1 MSTQLFLRID
11 EDWPARPACAWILL
25 GPDGK
30 IRAEGESDPRHWP
43 AADSCSVVLAGSQC
57 LWLET
62 TLPRAARRD
71 EPRLLAYAL
80 EDKLLSDPDSQHLT
94 VTHRRPDT
102 AQGRQVGVLVVA
114 RERLRQLLAQFKAI
128 GRPLARCVA
137 EIQTAPA
144 AAGEWRI
151 SVAGQ
156 TAILRISPDQGL
168 AADGDLL
175 PAVLA
180 AQQAAARASNAEAAR
195 IVVHC
200 APGSP
205 APLPGEDCAFV
216 AGESYRWWA
225 GAAAADNLLHDEFA
239 VAGQQPAWL
248 AALRGPALL
257 FLAAALLW
265 LLAGLGEVAWRKYRL
280 ADVEAR
286 MTRSFVTAVPD
297 QPAVAPAAQMRRL
310 LNVERARHGLLGDDD
325 ALALLATV
333 GDALG
338 EAQGSLAGLR
348 YAEGRLDLTWHPGFP
363 VERLEN
369 LKAQLAARGLLAEIA
384 GEAGAP
390 QLRVRTEGQ
399 P

>member
-1 MSTQLFLRID
+1 MNTQLFLRID
-11 EDWPARPACAWILL
+11 EDWPARPACAWVLL

-30 IRAEGESDPRHWP
+30 VRAEGESDPRHWP
-43 AADSCSVVLAGSQC
+43 AADNCSVILAGAQC

-62 TLPRAARRD
+62 ALPRAARRD

-94 VTHRRPDT
+94 VTHRRPGS
-102 AQGRQVGVLVVA
+102 AQGNTVGVLVVA
-114 RERLRQLLAQFKAI
+114 RERLRQLCAQFKAI
-128 GRPLARCVA
+128 GRPLARCLA
-137 EIQTAPA
+137 EIQAAPA
-144 AAGEWRI
+144 ARGEWRI
-151 SVAGQ
+151 SILGQ
-156 TAILRISPDQGL
+156 TAILRTSPDRGL
-168 AADGDLL
+168 ATDGDLL

-180 AQQAAARASNAEAAR
+180 AQQAAARAANDEAAR

-200 APGSP
+200 APGSQS
-205 APLPGEDCAFV
+205 PLPASGGEVV
-216 AGESYRWWA
+216 AGEIYRWWA
-225 GAAAADNLLHDEFA
+225 GAEAADNLLHDEFA

-248 AALRGPALL
+248 TALRGPALL
-257 FLAAALLW
+257 VLAAGLVW
-265 LLAGLGEVAWRKYRL
+265 LLAGLGEVLWNRHRL
-280 ADVEAR
+280 ADIEAR
-286 MTRSFVTAVPD
+286 MSRSFVAAVPG

-310 LNVERARHGLLGDDD
+310 LNGERARHGLLGDDD
-325 ALALLATV
+325 ALALLAAV

-338 EAQGSLAGLR
+338 EAQGSLAGMR
-348 YAEGRLDLTWHPGFP
+348 YTEGRLDLTWHPGFP